1 MLYGRTQPKRRYWA
15 VGRQYD
21 NTHPEFDYLIPL
33 YQAAGAITDVK
44 RQVQTPKNQPWTIEL
59 GPPFQGA
66 EVRTRAAD
74 DVTKL
79 GSWSV
84 DGILLC
90 EAALVEEEAWKRLF
104 GRVSNRRGW
113 IWASGTFERQ
123 RGDLWYQRLYHD
135 WKIPGRSGSSFSI
148 PTWDNRQ
155 AFPGGE
161 DDPEIARLREENSE
175 SRFLERY
182 AGVPV
187 KSSLLVFPQF
197 NPDVHIT
204 TVAYDPARPVELAID
219 PGYANYA
226 VLAIQW
232 SGGGADMRA
241 HVVDE
246 VWGHN
251 MAAEQVIYACRQRP
265 WFAQVKDGVIDIA
278 GTQRHGDDSNRL
290 IWRSLTGIT
299 LRSQRVDIMP
309 GIDRLSTCLESFGH
323 RYNRTSDGQ
332 IVSTNPAEWSRVS
345 INGKCARLIE
355 EFALYQYPD
364 GPVEGRRIPKD
375 AYNHG
380 IKALTYWLWDKLGPA
395 GRSTNQTYRARFTS
409 GRRG

>member
-1 MLYGRTQPKRRYWA
+1 MQDDLAFQRLIFLWTLANPELEKWGNLDTPPFIPNMRQWAPILCPKRFVQVAGGERSGKSRVSAQMLYGRTQPKRRYWA

-246 VWGHN
+246 
-251 MAAEQVIYACRQRP
+251 
-265 WFAQVKDGVIDIA
+265 
-278 GTQRHGDDSNRL
+278 
-290 IWRSLTGIT
+290 
-299 LRSQRVDIMP
+299 
-309 GIDRLSTCLESFGH
+309 
-323 RYNRTSDGQ
+323 
-332 IVSTNPAEWSRVS
+332 
-345 INGKCARLIE
+345 
-355 EFALYQYPD
+355 
-364 GPVEGRRIPKD
+364 
-375 AYNHG
+375 
-380 IKALTYWLWDKLGPA
+380 
-395 GRSTNQTYRARFTS
+395 
-409 GRRG
+409 